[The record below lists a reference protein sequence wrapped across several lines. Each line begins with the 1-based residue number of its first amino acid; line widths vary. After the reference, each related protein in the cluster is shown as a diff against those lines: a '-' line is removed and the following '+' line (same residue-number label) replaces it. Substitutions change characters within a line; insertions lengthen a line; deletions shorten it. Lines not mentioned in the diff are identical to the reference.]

1 MTSSWSVYQRGDSGD
16 WMLRFKDPETG
27 KWRDKRIPRGE
38 GVRTKRDAEA
48 WSREWLSQQ
57 SARATQPQTT
67 LADYLDRW
75 LERRKKNPKVRA
87 STLANN
93 KGHLEIHVKPAL
105 GASPLAELRPKQ
117 IRDFVIAL
125 RSKSV
130 TPRGSSP
137 TARPLAAHTVR
148 NIVATLRDALDDA
161 VGEELISSNPAR
173 ARLVSAEIPAAE
185 TRAGENVIVH
195 LSIAEAE
202 RLMKHDKLPEER
214 RVRYLLAFTSGMRD
228 GELAGLTWADLDDST
243 VRVAKQISTR
253 ALTPTRPKTKH
264 AHRVL
269 PLHSLAAEALKTW
282 KTTGWVLLVGRKPQ
296 STDPVFA
303 DEHGNPHRPRS
314 AELLREDLEAAGCPT
329 KYAGEYPIDFHATRR
344 SFASWLEANE
354 VPGDI
359 VDRLLGQAGKSVRQ
373 RHYSATDLE
382 VMRKAIETI
391 RLDLQLDVQTVAFA
405 ALFAAPVQQA
415 VRDSAAISWS
425 QLRDLNSRPTVYE
438 RVEGSGHE
446 GAKERHAVPVEE
458 DAENTGCPVVAAD
471 VIGEDVASN
480 GLAAPAD
487 AACAAWVRSKIEEVV
502 RLLDAGDVG
511 GAPQASRQ

>member
-1 MTSSWSVYQRGDSGD
+1 MTWSVYQRGDTGD
-16 WMLRFKDPETG
+16 WMLRFKDAE
-27 KWRDKRIPRGE
+27 KWRDKRIPRGD
-38 GVRTKRDAEA
+38 GIRTKRDAEA
-48 WSREWLSQQ
+48 WAREWLSRPR
-57 SARATQPQTT
+57 SNEPGTS
-67 LADYLDRW
+67 LADYLNRW
-75 LERRKKNPKVRA
+75 VERREKNPKVRP

-93 KGHLEIHVKPAL
+93 KGHIEIHVKPAL
-105 GASPLAELRPKQ
+105 GSTPLAELRPTQ
-117 IRDFVIAL
+117 LRDFVIAL

-130 TPRGSSP
+130 TRCES
-137 TARPLAAHTVR
+137 RLLAAHTVR

-161 VGEELISSNPAR
+161 VGEELISANPAR

-195 LSIAEAE
+195 LSLAEAT
-202 RLMKHDKLPEER
+202 RLLKSEKLPEER
-214 RVRYLLAFTSGMRD
+214 RVRYLMAFTSGMRD
-228 GELAGLTWADLDDST
+228 GELAGLTWADLEDST

-282 KTTGWVLLVGRKPQ
+282 KATGWVLLVGRRPQ
-296 STDPVFA
+296 PTDPVFP
-303 DEHGNPHRPRS
+303 DEHGHPHRPRS

-329 KYAGEYPIDFHATRR
+329 KYAAEYPIDFHATRR

-354 VPGDI
+354 VPGDV
-359 VDRLLGQAGKSVRQ
+359 VDRMLGQAGKSVRK

-391 RLDLQLDVQTVAFA
+391 RLDLKLDPQTVAFA

-425 QLRDLNSRPTVYE
+425 QLRASSSRPTVYE
-438 RVEGSGHE
+438 RVGRAVRAAQSRATSAPELTRASLRPYGGQCPSCSGS
-446 GAKERHAVPVEE
+446 RS
-458 DAENTGCPVVAAD
+458 
-471 VIGEDVASN
+471 AS
-480 GLAAPAD
+480 
-487 AACAAWVRSKIEEVV
+487 
-502 RLLDAGDVG
+502 LLLW
-511 GAPQASRQ
+511 AS

>member
-1 MTSSWSVYQRGDSGD
+1 MTWSVYQRGDTGD
-16 WMLRFKDPETG
+16 WMLRFKDAE
-27 KWRDKRIPRGE
+27 KWRDKRIPRGD

-48 WSREWLSQQ
+48 WAREWLSRPR
-57 SARATQPQTT
+57 SNEPATS

-75 LERRKKNPKVRA
+75 LERREKNPKVRP

-93 KGHLEIHVKPAL
+93 KGHIEIHVKPAL
-105 GASPLAELRPKQ
+105 GSTPLAELRPAQ
-117 IRDFVIAL
+117 LRDFVIAL
-125 RSKSV
+125 RSKSA
-130 TPRGSSP
+130 
-137 TARPLAAHTVR
+137 ARCDTRLLAAHTVR

-161 VGEELISSNPAR
+161 VGEELIASNPAR

-202 RLMKHDKLPEER
+202 RLLKSRLSEER

-228 GELAGLTWADLDDST
+228 GELAGLTWADVDDST

-253 ALTPTRPKTKH
+253 AATPTRPKTKY

-282 KTTGWVLLVGRKPQ
+282 KATGWVLLVGRRPQ
-296 STDPVFA
+296 PTDPVFA
-303 DEHGNPHRPRS
+303 DEHGHAHRPRS
-314 AELLREDLEAAGCPT
+314 AELLREDLEAAGCST

-359 VDRLLGQAGKSVRQ
+359 VDRLLGQAGKSVRK

-382 VMRKAIETI
+382 AMRKEVETI
-391 RLDLQLDVQTVAFA
+391 RLDLQTVAFA

-415 VRDSAAISWS
+415 VRDSAAISQS

-438 RVEGSGHE
+438 RVGRAVRAAQSRATSAPELTRASLRPYGGQCPSCSGS
-446 GAKERHAVPVEE
+446 RS
-458 DAENTGCPVVAAD
+458 
-471 VIGEDVASN
+471 AS
-480 GLAAPAD
+480 
-487 AACAAWVRSKIEEVV
+487 
-502 RLLDAGDVG
+502 LLLW
-511 GAPQASRQ
+511 AS